1 MVWAQCSDKRNS
13 SLTPWPM
20 NQDPTSCKNPIQT
33 KALALFNSMKIEKGE
48 EDVEKADRFESIR
61 DWFMWFKERSCL
73 HNIKV
78 KSEAL
83 HADVE
88 DASSYSEDVLKIINE
103 GSYTK

>member
-1 MVWAQCSDKRNS
+1 
-13 SLTPWPM
+13 
-20 NQDPTSCKNPIQT
+20 
-33 KALALFNSMKIEKGE
+33 MKIDKGE